1 MKNRFMR
8 KTMQEMTTEMLELVA
23 QRFRLLSDPMRLRIL
38 HELQKGELSVGQ
50 LVERTKASQPNVSKH
65 LSSLKNLQMV
75 KRRQEGNMAYFSI
88 AAPYI
93 FSLCDT
99 VCNSMREE
107 FEEKNNLLS

>member
-1 MKNRFMR
+1 MA
-8 KTMQEMTTEMLELVA
+8 EMTTEMLELVA

-38 HELQKGELSVGQ
+38 HELQQGELSVGE
-50 LVERTKASQPNVSKH
+50 LVERTGASQPNISKH
-65 LSSLKNLQMV
+65 LSSLKNHQMV

-99 VCNSMREE
+99 VCNSMRDELE
-107 FEEKNNLLS
+107 AKHSILS

>member
-1 MKNRFMR
+1 MP
-8 KTMQEMTTEMLELVA
+8 EMTTEMLELVA

-38 HELQKGELSVGQ
+38 HELQQGELSVGE
-50 LVERTKASQPNVSKH
+50 LVERTGASQPNISKH
-65 LSSLKNLQMV
+65 LSSLKNHQMV

-99 VCNSMREE
+99 VCNSMRDELE
-107 FEEKNNLLS
+107 AKHSILS

>member
-1 MKNRFMR
+1 MP
-8 KTMQEMTTEMLELVA
+8 EMTTEMLELVA

-38 HELQKGELSVGQ
+38 HELQQGECSVGELVDKTG
-50 LVERTKASQPNVSKH
+50 ASQPNISKH
-65 LSSLKNLQMV
+65 LSSLRNHQMV

-99 VCNSMREE
+99 VCNSMRDEL
-107 FEEKNNLLS
+107 EKKQSILS